1 MYKLTLKLWLQGLL
15 LFSIVY
21 FLLVGI
27 IILGA

>member
-1 MYKLTLKLWLQGLL
+1 MYKYTLKMWLQGLL

-27 IILGA
+27 IIFGG